1 MLPVVVVCGGA
12 LILLPLSP
20 LLIFGFAPLPAL
32 GVAGAALAIL
42 LYYAVGSL
50 IFASYLWGRYGVL
63 RPAFLPPRLE
73 WEPIREILRVGALS
87 AIVKLDHQLDDC
99 HRDRIRGLGGRGGAC
114 RLRSRRAPGVHSRAA
129 VLWNLRTG
137 RNHDRD

>member
-1 MLPVVVVCGGA
+1 MWRSIDPPTA
-12 LILLPLSP
+12 
-20 LLIFGFAPLPAL
+20 FASLDLRLRTLPAL

-87 AIVKLDHQLDDC
+87 AIV
-99 HRDRIRGLGGRGGAC
+99 
-114 RLRSRRAPGVHSRAA
+114 SSTT
-129 VLWNLRTG
+129 NLRLPS
-137 RNHDRD
+137 